1 MEKDLNE
8 VKRIIFLDI
17 DGVLAGYDYFIRRKR
32 PNGYIDPTRVALINQ
47 LEGAEIVIS
56 SSWGPDEGRTEQAL
70 RDCGLKLPIIGYT
83 EHFYQDWICRGNEIE
98 KWLRDNA
105 GGMCTKW
112 GDKWRE
118 GSTTQ
123 KFNYEYVIF
132 DDSEDMLLGQ
142 GEHFVKCEESTGV
155 TQKNIDQAKKILAIE

>member
-1 MEKDLNE
+1 MRG
-8 VKRIIFLDI
+8 KRQ
-17 DGVLAGYDYFIRRKR
+17 
-32 PNGYIDPTRVALINQ
+32 NGFIDPSRVALINQ

-56 SSWGPDEGRTEQAL
+56 SSWGSDGGRTEQAL
-70 RDCGLKLPIIGYT
+70 RACGLKLPIIGYT

-132 DDSEDMLLGQ
+132 DDNEDMLLGQ
-142 GEHFVKCEESTGV
+142 MEHFVKCEESTGV
-155 TQKNIDQAKKILAIE
+155 TQENIDQAKKILAIE